1 MIADAV
7 EIDEPAIIWDT
18 YYTFASRLGAAP
30 AVEIDEIIA
39 AAPGVCLNLLTQR
52 QSTLHV

>member
-1 MIADAV
+1 
-7 EIDEPAIIWDT
+7 
-18 YYTFASRLGAAP
+18 
-30 AVEIDEIIA
+30 VEIDEIIA